1 MRDRYD
7 ISVVMA
13 CYTEERISSIEAALN
28 SLRSQTLQ
36 PHSVI
41 VAVDNNE
48 ALADDLRSR
57 FDWITVVSHRGE
69 PGASAT
75 RNRGVEIVE
84 TTYTAFLDDDEAADP
99 NWLYELTQPFSGPE
113 VIGTGG
119 KYEANWIGGKPS
131 WFPDEFGWAVGAAYV
146 GLPTTTSEIRNV
158 WSGNMA
164 VRTRPFRDA
173 GGFDSG
179 FGKRGSISRPE
190 DTDLCIRLSS
200 TTGGRWMYVPSAV
213 IYHDVPPTRT
223 SLRFFISRCY
233 SEGLGKAQM
242 RKMLAVASVL
252 DAERDHAE
260 KIVRAVLR
268 RLGSRRPAHGLQ
280 AMVMLLGLA
289 SAGCGYLVG
298 RVVVRST

>member
-1 MRDRYD
+1 MRDCYD

-13 CYTEERISSIEAALN
+13 CYTEERIDSIEAALN

-36 PHSVI
+36 PRSVI

-48 ALADDLRSR
+48 VLADDLRRR
-57 FDWITVVSHRGE
+57 FDWITVVLHRGE

-84 TTYTAFLDDDEAADP
+84 TTYTAFIDDDEAADP
-99 NWLYELTQPFSGPE
+99 SWLFELTQPFSGPE

-119 KYEANWIGGKPS
+119 KYEATWLGGKPS
-131 WFPDEFGWAVGAAYV
+131 WFPDEFAWAVGAAYE
-146 GLPTTTSEIRNV
+146 GLPTATSEIRNV

-164 VRTRPFRDA
+164 VRTSSFRQV

-179 FGKRGSISRPE
+179 FGKRGSVPRPE
-190 DTDLCIRLSS
+190 DTDFCIRLSS

-213 IYHDVPPTRT
+213 IYHDVPPART

-242 RKMLAVASVL
+242 KRTLAVASVL

-260 KIVRAVLR
+260 RIVRAVLR
-268 RLGSRRPAHGLQ
+268 RLGSLRPAHGLQ
-280 AMVMLLGLA
+280 AMAILLGLA

-298 RVVVRST
+298 HFVTRSA